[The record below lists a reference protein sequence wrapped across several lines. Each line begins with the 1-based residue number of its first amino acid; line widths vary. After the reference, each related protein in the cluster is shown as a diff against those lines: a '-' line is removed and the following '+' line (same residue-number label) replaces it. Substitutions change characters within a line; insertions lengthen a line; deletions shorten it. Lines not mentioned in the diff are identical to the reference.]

1 MSLDN
6 VAIYPGSFDPITNGH
21 VDLVQRT
28 LRVFDKVIIAIATN
42 PGKDSS
48 LFSLDERLQM
58 VRDVFREHDGR
69 VQADSF
75 EGLLVDYADRKKATV
90 IIRGLRAVSDFEYE
104 FQMAM
109 MNHRLKP
116 KLETL
121 FMMTGESE
129 FYISSR
135 LVKEVVSLGGDVAGL
150 VPENVLK
157 KLQQKFKRHIFSD
170 NIMRDQRILPGLAA
184 IGRCMLACPRT
195 PLDGYISLR

>member
-1 MSLDN
+1 MAHNN

-21 VDLVQRT
+21 VDLVERT
-28 LRVFDKVIIAIATN
+28 LRVFDSVIVAIASN

-58 VRDVFREHDGR
+58 VREVFRSFKQR

-75 EGLLVDYADRKKATV
+75 EGLLVNYAERKRARV

-116 KLETL
+116 KLETF

-135 LVKEVVSLGGDVAGL
+135 LVKEVVSLGGDVSGL
-150 VPENVLK
+150 VPGNVLT
-157 KLQQKFKRHIFSD
+157 KLVKKFK
-170 NIMRDQRILPGLAA
+170 Q
-184 IGRCMLACPRT
+184 
-195 PLDGYISLR
+195 

>member
-1 MSLDN
+1 MAHNN

-21 VDLVQRT
+21 VDLVERT
-28 LRVFDKVIIAIATN
+28 LRVFDNVIVAIASN

-58 VRDVFREHDGR
+58 VREVFRSFKRR
-69 VQADSF
+69 VEADSF
-75 EGLLVDYADRKKATV
+75 EGLLVNYAERKRARV

-116 KLETL
+116 KLETF

-135 LVKEVVSLGGDVAGL
+135 LVKEVVSLGGDVSGL
-150 VPENVLK
+150 VPGNVLT
-157 KLQQKFKRHIFSD
+157 KLVKKFK
-170 NIMRDQRILPGLAA
+170 Q
-184 IGRCMLACPRT
+184 
-195 PLDGYISLR
+195 

>member
-1 MSLDN
+1 MTSGVTAVRCFLFLSSKPKANQKGQGCPTMAQNN

-21 VDLVQRT
+21 VDLVKRT
-28 LRVFDKVIIAIATN
+28 LRVFERVIIAIATN
-42 PGKDSS
+42 AGKDSS
-48 LFSLDERLQM
+48 LFSLEERLQM
-58 VRDVFREHDGR
+58 VREVFREFKRR

-75 EGLLVDYADRKKATV
+75 EGLLVDYAERKQARV

-116 KLETL
+116 KLETF

-135 LVKEVVSLGGDVAGL
+135 LVKEVVSLGGDVSGL
-150 VPENVLK
+150 VPGNVLT
-157 KLQQKFKRHIFSD
+157 KLVKKFK
-170 NIMRDQRILPGLAA
+170 Q
-184 IGRCMLACPRT
+184 
-195 PLDGYISLR
+195 

>member
-1 MSLDN
+1 MALDN
-6 VAIYPGSFDPITNGH
+6 LAIYPGSFDPITNGH
-21 VDLVQRT
+21 VDLVKRT
-28 LRVFDKVIIAIATN
+28 LRVFDRVIVAIATN
-42 PGKDSS
+42 PGKDGS
-48 LFSLDERLQM
+48 LFSLDERLEM
-58 VRDVFREHDGR
+58 VRQVFKDQGGR
-69 VQADSF
+69 VQAESF
-75 EGLLVDYADRKKATV
+75 QGLLVDYAESKRASV

-135 LVKEVVSLGGDVAGL
+135 LVKEVVSLGGNVSGL

-157 KLQQKFKRHIFSD
+157 KLEQKFKR
-170 NIMRDQRILPGLAA
+170 
-184 IGRCMLACPRT
+184 
-195 PLDGYISLR
+195 